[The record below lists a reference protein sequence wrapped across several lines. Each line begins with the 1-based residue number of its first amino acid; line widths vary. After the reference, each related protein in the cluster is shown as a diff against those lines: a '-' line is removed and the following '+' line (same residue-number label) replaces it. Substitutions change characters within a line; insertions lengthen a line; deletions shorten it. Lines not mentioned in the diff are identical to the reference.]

1 VRQVSPAPGCLGRGS
16 FFTKEVN
23 KMDDLHGKPMTME
36 DLEELVT
43 SRGQDIDDLT
53 QKLSDLEETKAQQLM
68 GRDETINKLKR
79 RTLEEFITAIVDD
92 KIDIALPSA
101 ADTAQDVIDEIDS
114 YQVWDMVSD
123 QCSELIREVLN
134 DAKVTIEA

>member
-1 VRQVSPAPGCLGRGS
+1 MDTDKTIKELLTGTLGELTVQDLAELR
-16 FFTKEVN
+16 EVV
-23 KMDDLHGKPMTME
+23 K
-36 DLEELVT
+36 

-68 GRDETINKLKR
+68 GRDETINKLR
-79 RTLEEFITAIVDD
+79 NRTLEQFITAIVDD
-92 KIDIALPSA
+92 KVDIALPSA

-123 QCSELIREVLN
+123 QCSELIREVLA

>member
-1 VRQVSPAPGCLGRGS
+1 MDDARLSMS
-16 FFTKEVN
+16 DKTTKE
-23 KMDDLHGKPMTME
+23 LLTGT
-36 DLEELVT
+36 LEELSMQDLNDLREVIK

-53 QKLSDLEETKAQQLM
+53 QKLSDLEGTKAQQLM